1 MIKSPLYLFNLSARK
16 STNSVTNSLIVCFVL
31 VMEVDDIEPEV
42 TVSYYVLKFPN
53 MHV

>member
-1 MIKSPLYLFNLSARK
+1 MCIYLIYQPESPQIWLQIYLSY
-16 STNSVTNSLIVCFVL
+16 VFVL
-31 VMEVDDIEPEV
+31 VMEVDDIEPKV